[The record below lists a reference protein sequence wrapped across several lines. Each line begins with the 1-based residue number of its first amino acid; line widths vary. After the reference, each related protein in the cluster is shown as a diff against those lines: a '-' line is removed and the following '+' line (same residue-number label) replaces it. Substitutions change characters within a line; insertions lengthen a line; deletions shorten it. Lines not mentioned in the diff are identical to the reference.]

1 MSDTVAVVVA
11 AVFPAVVLAG
21 AFVATAWTATAAE
34 RSRTLRRDGAA
45 CETVRST
52 WLAKRL
58 HVDLVRL
65 AGALRRAQPLAR

>member
-1 MSDTVAVVVA
+1 MSDTVAVVA

-34 RSRTLRRDGAA
+34 RSRTSRRDGAA
-45 CETVRST
+45 CEIVRST

-65 AGALRRAQPLAR
+65 AGGLGRAQPLAR

>member
-1 MSDTVAVVVA
+1 MSDIVAVVVA

-21 AFVATAWTATAAE
+21 AFVTTAWTAAAAE

-45 CETVRST
+45 CEIVRST
-52 WLAKRL
+52 WLARRL

-65 AGALRRAQPLAR
+65 AGALRRGQPFPR